1 MIILVVLLLLII
13 YLWHQVRYMFNMKEN
28 VTAQK
33 VQQINISMDKAKETH
48 ELCQV
53 LATVEEQQ
61 LLRVCNV
68 FCNVRFYNCHIRQ
81 QRSAVHSGCSA
92 STCKIMSACSA
103 IMFRLPYFLI
113 YCSSI

>member
-1 MIILVVLLLLII
+1 
-13 YLWHQVRYMFNMKEN
+13 MFNMKEN

-61 LLRVCNV
+61 LLRV
-68 FCNVRFYNCHIRQ
+68 RRRLLKRQ
-81 QRSAVHSGCSA
+81 
-92 STCKIMSACSA
+92 
-103 IMFRLPYFLI
+103 I
-113 YCSSI
+113 Y